1 MYFLFLPGLPIVCP
15 CALSLAAFMPSCA
28 VVNAL
33 GMVSN
38 KTKPDDG
45 GPHNTVTFAV
55 VPSGFD
61 WLQEV

>member
-1 MYFLFLPGLPIVCP
+1 
-15 CALSLAAFMPSCA
+15 MPSCA